1 MRPDDPQRLARRHLR
16 FGWWALLAFLV
27 LGLVLETFHGLKVGW
42 YLDVGNSTRRLMW
55 TLAHAHGTLV
65 ALMNLAFASALG
77 GGWLDGASARSRRLA
92 SLSLVGANLLL
103 PGGFFLAGF
112 GIYAG
117 DPGPGILLAGPG
129 GVLLLLGV
137 LLVARDVA
145 RKAD

>member
-1 MRPDDPQRLARRHLR
+1 MRPDDPQLLARRHLR
-16 FGWWALLAFLV
+16 FGWWALLAYLL
-27 LGLVLETFHGLKVGW
+27 LGLGLEAMHGFKVGF
-42 YLDVGNSTRRLMW
+42 YLDVENSTRRLMW

-65 ALMNLAFASALG
+65 ALMNLAFAAALG
-77 GGWLDGASARSRRLA
+77 GGWLDGAAARSRRLA
-92 SLSLVGANLLL
+92 SLSLVGANLLM

-137 LLVARDVA
+137 LLVARDVGRA
-145 RKAD
+145 VD